1 MDIRNSE
8 SLDSYRSSFIET
20 ITLTFRRMFQRTVT
34 QDTAKYHC
42 SENVNSSDKVTGLQ
56 RPRVCVLQRKFN
68 FLRHVFLPFFNRPS
82 SGNPEYLSRTER
94 ESKLERYSRQT
105 FGGST
110 RRWSFR
116 ATTFLVYSEILRGIS
131 LMDVEFRS

>member
-34 QDTAKYHC
+34 QDNAKYHC

-94 ESKLERYSRQT
+94 EREQAGTLFAADVRWLDATLELS
-105 FGGST
+105 SDNV
-110 RRWSFR
+110 S
-116 ATTFLVYSEILRGIS
+116 S
-131 LMDVEFRS
+131 L